1 MKPPLPENEDARL
14 AALRRYQILDTAPED
29 CYNDIVSL
37 AAHLIDAPIAAISL
51 IDADRQW
58 FKARVG
64 LTEIS
69 TPREQAF
76 CAHTILQNDVMEV
89 QDARA
94 DSRFADNALVAGD
107 PRIRFY
113 AGAPLVTPV
122 GEALG
127 SICVID
133 QHPRKLT
140 PEQKDSL
147 KGLARMVMRN
157 LEYRSVCAE
166 LAAVAANLKTLSGL
180 LPICSWCKKVRN
192 DDGYWQQV
200 ETYIKDHSA
209 ADFTH
214 GICPE
219 CRKSRYPTIKII
231 R

>member
-1 MKPPLPENEDARL
+1 
-14 AALRRYQILDTAPED
+14 
-29 CYNDIVSL
+29 
-37 AAHLIDAPIAAISL
+37 
-51 IDADRQW
+51 
-58 FKARVG
+58 
-64 LTEIS
+64 
-69 TPREQAF
+69 
-76 CAHTILQNDVMEV
+76 
-89 QDARA
+89 
-94 DSRFADNALVAGD
+94 
-107 PRIRFY
+107 
-113 AGAPLVTPV
+113 
-122 GEALG
+122 
-127 SICVID
+127 VID

-200 ETYIKDHSA
+200 ETYIKNHSD

-219 CRKSRYPTIKII
+219 CRKSRYPAIKII